1 MSHFYKRWKAF
12 SDNTELAKMSLKKGA
27 SFMVLG
33 IMIYCWGVWAV
44 HIASKRM
51 RKNILLYRFLPQLK
65 GQSSSRNVL
74 RRVLQDFYN
83 ISIRKHHHMIICEN
97 YSYLC
102 LVIIKSYLSWKH
114 SYYAQILRKIFSD
127 DS

>member
-44 HIASKRM
+44 HIASKQM
-51 RKNILLYRFLPQLK
+51 QKKHILLYRFLPQLK
-65 GQSSSRNVL
+65 GQSR
-74 RRVLQDFYN
+74 
-83 ISIRKHHHMIICEN
+83 
-97 YSYLC
+97 
-102 LVIIKSYLSWKH
+102 
-114 SYYAQILRKIFSD
+114 
-127 DS
+127 